1 MRLITNKGKFFLAS
15 SVFIILLGCHSNPDE
30 DEQELNKNHPFSI
43 VVDKG
48 NVISYADAWLMLN
61 TLPESAAV
69 KTLAAATSTM
79 FFLVL
84 KNTLPT
90 FNYFFSY

>member
-1 MRLITNKGKFFLAS
+1 MWFAIVTAFAAAVPITNVAF
-15 SVFIILLGCHSNPDE
+15 
-30 DEQELNKNHPFSI
+30 HPFSI

-61 TLPESAAV
+61 TLPESLAI

-84 KNTLPT
+84 KNTLPI
-90 FNYFFSY
+90 FNYFFSC